1 MEIGIYSFGDRTV
14 EEGTGKLITPHE
26 RIQRLLEEIQLADE
40 VGLDVFG
47 IGEHHRE
54 DFIISN
60 PVVVLAAAA
69 TITRRIKLSSAV
81 VVLSSDDPVRV
92 FEQYTLL
99 DLISNGRAE
108 LMVGRGSFIESFP
121 LYGYNLQDYEDLF
134 EEKLDLLLQLREKE
148 IISWEGKFRA
158 PLRNQKIFPRPLQ
171 EKLPIWIAAGGTP
184 QSAIRAGKLGLPLA
198 IAIIGGIPERFA
210 HFADLFRKEA
220 MARHNFVPPLSI
232 NSHGF
237 IADSDKEAY
246 ETAFPSIKRS
256 MDQLGRERGWPP
268 MTQEQFDFSIS
279 LHGANFV
286 GSPER
291 IIEKILYQHSIFK
304 HQRFLLQLTVGTLPH
319 KKVLRAI
326 ELLGTKVAPAIR
338 KELGV
343 QSS

>member
-1 MEIGIYSFGDRTV
+1 MEIGLYSFGDRTI
-14 EEGTGKLITPHE
+14 EEDTGRIISPYE
-26 RIQRLLEEIQLADE
+26 RIQRLLEEIKLADE

-54 DFIISN
+54 DFIVSS
-60 PVVVLAAAA
+60 PVVLLAAAA
-69 TITRRIKLSSAV
+69 RITKRIRLSSAV
-81 VVLSSDDPVRV
+81 VVLSSEDPVRV
-92 FEQYTLL
+92 FQQYTLL
-99 DLISNGRAE
+99 DLISDGRAE

-121 LYGYNLQDYEDLF
+121 LFGYNLQDYEDLF

-148 IISWEGKFRA
+148 IITWKGRFRA
-158 PLRNQKIFPRPLQ
+158 PLNNQRIYPRPLQ
-171 EKLPIWIAAGGTP
+171 EMLPIWIAAGGTP
-184 QSAIRAGKLGLPLA
+184 QSAVRAGKLGLPLA
-198 IAIIGGIPERFA
+198 IAIIGGEPERFA
-210 HFADLFRKEA
+210 RFAELFRKEA
-220 MARHNFVPPLSI
+220 LATHNWIPPLSI

-246 ETAFPSIKRS
+246 NTAYPAIKRA

-268 MTQEQFDFSIS
+268 MTQKQFDFSVS

-291 IIEKILYQHSIFK
+291 IVEKILFQHNIFK

-326 ELLGTKVAPAIR
+326 ELLGTKVAPVIR
-338 KELGV
+338 KELGIK
-343 QSS
+343 

>member
-1 MEIGIYSFGDRTV
+1 LEIGLYSFGDRTI
-14 EEGTGKLITPHE
+14 EEGTGRIISPHE
-26 RIQRLLEEIQLADE
+26 RIQRLLEEIKLADE

-54 DFIISN
+54 DFIVSS
-60 PVVVLAAAA
+60 PVVILAAAA
-69 TITRRIKLSSAV
+69 RITKRIRLSSAV
-81 VVLSSDDPVRV
+81 VVLSSEDPVRV
-92 FEQYTLL
+92 FQQYTLL
-99 DLISNGRAE
+99 DLISDGRAE

-121 LYGYNLQDYEDLF
+121 LFGYNLQDYEVLF
-134 EEKLDLLLQLREKE
+134 GEKLDLLLQLREKE
-148 IISWEGKFRA
+148 IITWKGRFRA
-158 PLRNQKIFPRPLQ
+158 PLYNQRIYPRPLQ
-171 EKLPIWIAAGGTP
+171 EMLPIWIAAGGTP
-184 QSAIRAGKLGLPLA
+184 QSAVRAGKLGLPLA
-198 IAIIGGIPERFA
+198 IAIIGGEPERFA
-210 HFADLFRKEA
+210 RFTELFRKEA
-220 MARHNFVPPLSI
+220 YATHNRIPPLSI

-246 ETAFPSIKRS
+246 NTAYPAIKRS

-268 MTQEQFDFSIS
+268 MTKEQFDFSVS

-291 IIEKILYQHSIFK
+291 IVEKILFQHSIFK

-326 ELLGTKVAPAIR
+326 ELLGTKVAPVIR

-343 QSS
+343 K

>member
-1 MEIGIYSFGDRTV
+1 LEIGLYSFGDRTR
-14 EEGTGKLITPHE
+14 EEGTGRIISPHE
-26 RIQRLLEEIQLADE
+26 RIQRLLEEIKLADE

-54 DFIISN
+54 DFIVSS
-60 PVVVLAAAA
+60 PVVLLAAAA
-69 TITRRIKLSSAV
+69 RITKRIRLSSAV
-81 VVLSSDDPVRV
+81 VVLSSEDPVRV
-92 FEQYTLL
+92 FQQYTLL
-99 DLISNGRAE
+99 DLISDGRAE

-121 LYGYNLQDYEDLF
+121 LFGYNLQDYEALF

-148 IISWEGKFRA
+148 IITWKGRFRA
-158 PLRNQKIFPRPLQ
+158 PLNNQRIYPRPLQ
-171 EKLPIWIAAGGTP
+171 EMLPIWIAAGGTP
-184 QSAIRAGKLGLPLA
+184 QSAVRAGKLGLPLA
-198 IAIIGGIPERFA
+198 IAIIGGEPERFA
-210 HFADLFRKEA
+210 RFVELFRKEA
-220 MARHNFVPPLSI
+220 LATHNRIPPLSI

-246 ETAFPSIKRS
+246 DIAYPAIKRV
-256 MDQLGRERGWPP
+256 MDRLGRERGWPP
-268 MTQEQFDFSIS
+268 MTQEQFDFSVS

-291 IIEKILYQHSIFK
+291 IIEKILFQHDIFK

-326 ELLGTKVAPAIR
+326 ELFGTKVAPVIR

-343 QSS
+343 K